1 MFYINCKDAQEAY
14 YLLAII
20 NSSTLYDA
28 VIPLMPKGQFGAR
41 HLQKHL
47 WKLPIPEF
55 DRENLL
61 HASLSMAGERVA
73 FGVVKRLAELREERG
88 SRLTV
93 KVARREL
100 RQWLRESLD
109 WAVIERLMHLLI
121 GNPPADSAEWVKG
134 WESRPG
140 GRLVLSAAA
149 AVEEGRL
156 ERDAQMDQWL
166 TRRRS

>member
-1 MFYINCKDAQEAY
+1 M
-14 YLLAII
+14 
-20 NSSTLYDA
+20 
-28 VIPLMPKGQFGAR
+28 
-41 HLQKHL
+41 HKHL

-61 HASLSMAGERVA
+61 HASLAMAGERVA
-73 FGVVKRLAELREERG
+73 LGVAKRLAELREERG
-88 SRLTV
+88 PRLTV
-93 KVARREL
+93 TVARREL

-121 GNPPADSAEWVKG
+121 GHPPTDGAEWVKG
-134 WESRPG
+134 WEARPG